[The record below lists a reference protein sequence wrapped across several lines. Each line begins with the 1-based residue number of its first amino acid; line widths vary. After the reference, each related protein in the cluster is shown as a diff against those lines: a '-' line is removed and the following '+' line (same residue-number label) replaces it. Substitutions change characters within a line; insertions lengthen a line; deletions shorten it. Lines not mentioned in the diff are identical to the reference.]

1 MRFVSALSD
10 ITRVLFPEICILSQF
25 FLCEVR
31 GKVPHIQTRGKRGR
45 IILVSGAC
53 HCHSKTLE
61 KCILHNK
68 GPLSFVNRKG
78 KVKREQ
84 KEVQSEEI
92 KQDSDFVAGLSEN
105 TECSELLVRRWRT

>member
-1 MRFVSALSD
+1 MYF
-10 ITRVLFPEICILSQF
+10 ITI
-25 FLCEVR
+25 FLMCSK
-31 GKVPHIQTRGKRGR
+31 GKSITHFLKKETQGKRGR
-45 IILVSGAC
+45 IILVSGTC

-92 KQDSDFVAGLSEN
+92 KQDSDFEAGLSEN